1 VTSRPPGRGHV
12 EGRIGWLEKTVGEIA
27 GGIER
32 AVFNER
38 LARSRGWLQRRDPR
52 AKLAGSLVLIL
63 AASLTTSLVGLGVL
77 YAALLGAAWASRV
90 PFGLFV
96 KRVWLG
102 IPLFAGVIALP
113 AVFFVPGDRVFELA
127 IGPLWIAPSWP
138 GVQGAIL
145 LVSRVG
151 VSVSAAV
158 LLVLTTPWADL
169 LKSLRALRVPQVFV
183 VILSMTYRY
192 VFLFLHSAN
201 GMLLA
206 RRSRVVGRATRRD
219 QWRWGTGTMGTLM
232 GRAFKM
238 SSDVYS
244 AMLARGFTGEVRL
257 YTVFRMRSPDW
268 ALVAVAAVV
277 AAAGLAAGWR
287 IA

>member
-1 VTSRPPGRGHV
+1 MSALAGRPERV
-12 EGRIGWLEKTVGEIA
+12 EGRIGWLEKTVGDIT

-38 LARSRGWLQRRDPR
+38 LARSNGWLQRRDPR
-52 AKLAGSLVLIL
+52 AKLAGSLALIL
-63 AASLTTSLVGLGVL
+63 GASLTTAFAGL
-77 YAALLGAAWASRV
+77 ALLYVALLAAARVSRV

-96 KRVWLG
+96 RRVWLG
-102 IPLFAGVIALP
+102 IPLFAGMIALP
-113 AVFFVPGDRVFELA
+113 AVFFVPGDRIVELSL
-127 IGPLWIAPSWP
+127 GPLRAAPSWP
-138 GVQGAIL
+138 GLTGAL
-145 LVSRVG
+145 LLMARVG

-169 LKSLRALRVPQVFV
+169 LKSLRALHVPQVFV

-206 RRSRVVGRATRRD
+206 RRSRAVGRATRHE
-219 QWRWGTGTMGTLM
+219 QWRWGTGTMGALV

-238 SSDVYS
+238 SGEVYS

-257 YTVFRMRSPDW
+257 YTVFRMRAADW
-268 ALVAVAAVV
+268 GLLS
-277 AAAGLAAGWR
+277 AAAMVATAGVAAGWVLS
-287 IA
+287 